1 MRSILNR
8 LLRFILYFLT
18 IWPSAICGRHVRS
31 FALPMFGMHIGS
43 SVFIDEFVTLFP
55 PSNINIGSGSSIL
68 SSCAIYANDG
78 KVSIGA
84 NCAFNRNVMIDGSQ
98 GSVSVGDDV
107 LIGPNTVIRSSDHNF
122 ASKYTPIRKQGHKAG
137 DIWIGD
143 DCWIG
148 ANVTIL
154 SNVKVAKGC
163 VVGAGSVVT
172 KDLPPGWVCFDKP
185 AAPKYQCK

>member
-1 MRSILNR
+1 MRSTLNR

-18 IWPSAICGRHVRS
+18 SWPSAICGRHLRS
-31 FALPMFGMHIGS
+31 FAFPMFDMRIGS
-43 SVFIDEFVTLFP
+43 SVFVNEFVTLFP
-55 PSNINIGSGSSIL
+55 PSNINIGSGFSIL
-68 SSCAIYANDG
+68 TSCSIYANDG

-84 NCAFNRNVMIDGSQ
+84 NCAFNRNVRSMVRV

-107 LIGPNTVIRSSDHNF
+107 SIGPNTVIRSSGHNF
-122 ASKYTPIRKQGHKAG
+122 TNKYTPIRKQRHKAG
-137 DIWIGD
+137 GIWIGG